1 MTPQEIQEL
10 LGRVAPRGTW
20 CSLRIVET
28 HNESYTVRDDA
39 LLPPRSTTDRGAM
52 ITVVSGN
59 GQGIAAT
66 CDLSPGGLYQAA
78 RVALDWAHAA
88 SDQGVVDFSKAPR
101 PQRSGT
107 WSHPVEKPWE
117 ESTPKEIVDRLRS
130 SCLSMA
136 GDERV
141 VQRVASLSRSCSE
154 TTLVTTDEVVIRQ
167 KHDRIIPW
175 LQVLASDGSDVQTR
189 TNGGRSDAQL
199 GGLEVLDKVN
209 FDGLG
214 SQIREDALETLLA
227 PICPSGIMDAVIGPA
242 QMVLQVHESI
252 GHALEL
258 DRILGDE
265 RNYAGTSF
273 VKTEDLGSLRWGPEI
288 LDVVIDP
295 GVEGEVCSTGFDD
308 EGLEAEK
315 VSLIDKGR
323 LVRGIGGSLSAQRLN
338 IEDEAIAV
346 TRACSWNRPP
356 IDRMANL
363 NIEPGKTPMKDLIGG
378 VENGIWLDVNSSW
391 SIDDRRWKF
400 QFGVEDA
407 RLIENGELTTR
418 VKDAGYRSTTIPFW
432 NSLDAVGD
440 ADTWQVRGTPN
451 CGKGE
456 PNQMVFVGH
465 AMPACRF
472 RDLEVFG
479 REG

>member
-154 TTLVTTDEVVIRQ
+154 TTLVTTDE
-167 KHDRIIPW
+167 
-175 LQVLASDGSDVQTR
+175 
-189 TNGGRSDAQL
+189 GRSGRNHAH
-199 GGLEVLDKVN
+199 
-209 FDGLG
+209 
-214 SQIREDALETLLA
+214 LA
-227 PICPSGIMDAVIGPA
+227 
-242 QMVLQVHESI
+242 
-252 GHALEL
+252 
-258 DRILGDE
+258 
-265 RNYAGTSF
+265 
-273 VKTEDLGSLRWGPEI
+273 
-288 LDVVIDP
+288 
-295 GVEGEVCSTGFDD
+295 
-308 EGLEAEK
+308 
-315 VSLIDKGR
+315 
-323 LVRGIGGSLSAQRLN
+323 
-338 IEDEAIAV
+338 
-346 TRACSWNRPP
+346 
-356 IDRMANL
+356 
-363 NIEPGKTPMKDLIGG
+363 
-378 VENGIWLDVNSSW
+378 
-391 SIDDRRWKF
+391 
-400 QFGVEDA
+400 
-407 RLIENGELTTR
+407 
-418 VKDAGYRSTTIPFW
+418 
-432 NSLDAVGD
+432 
-440 ADTWQVRGTPN
+440 
-451 CGKGE
+451 
-456 PNQMVFVGH
+456 
-465 AMPACRF
+465 
-472 RDLEVFG
+472 
-479 REG
+479 